1 MQNTYIL
8 LFLNYLNIYYWTFNL
23 FESTKIKKIHDFYK
37 FPEKKWK
44 INENNEILFSYSFK
58 GDCRLPMR
66 PGYSKLKFQQGETK
80 WFFNMTSKQC
90 EPFEYFGRG
99 GNGNRFRTPIHCLRR
114 CGCKVQQDPGHCT
127 NFTFPVIR
135 YAYNSMWRFCSE
147 FEYYGC
153 GGNMNNF
160 ATFFECQ
167 LGCGGGI
174 EF

>member
-1 MQNTYIL
+1 MKSLLIL
-8 LFLNYLNIYYWTFNL
+8 SGLVLTVWAQTDIFGWIQGYNL
-23 FESTKIKKIHDFYK
+23 L
-37 FPEKKWK
+37 P
-44 INENNEILFSYSFK
+44 

-167 LGCGGGI
+167 LGCGGGF